1 MAILAMPAVARLQLR
16 FRMAGMLTGEPRPK
30 EVTMVRFIITTIL
43 ALCVS
48 IAVAAEDTPKPAVPA
63 EGQTVTCPL
72 GNVPGSGQGQ
82 KAGQK
87 AGQEKG
93 QCLRKRDGNGACQ
106 GQGAGC
112 GKGQGKG
119 QGQGKRLRD
128 GSCLTKPADG

>member
-1 MAILAMPAVARLQLR
+1 
-16 FRMAGMLTGEPRPK
+16 MLTGEPRPK

-48 IAVAAEDTPKPAVPA
+48 IAVAAEDTPKPAVPAVPA

-106 GQGAGC
+106 GQG
-112 GKGQGKG
+112 KG

-128 GSCLTKPADG
+128 SSCLTKPADG